1 MAQRKI
7 LRNYWSF
14 FLNVPPRLTMGGVT
28 QGVNFKIL
36 KQLLSPDVIDGGE
49 AYEFNWVGKKKAIVE
64 ANKPIR
70 KTLRPCKEK
79 SKNWD
84 TTENIYIEGDNL
96 EALKLLQESYL
107 GKVKMIYIDP
117 PYNTGSDFIYKDDFS
132 KDKEEYQQEQGLFDE
147 EENKLVQNTE
157 TNGRFHSDWCSMI
170 YSRLLLARNLLQEDG
185 LILIYM
191 DEHEIINLPK
201 ICDEIFGASNNLG
214 TIIWDKRNPKGDA
227 HSIAYQHENILFYAK
242 NKEVYKKRCVMQRHK
257 KNAETILSKAK
268 QLFFKQSLTYTLE
281 QINKDFSKWI
291 SNSDKF
297 TGGEKAYCHIDDNGD
312 VYREVSMAWPN
323 KTKAPDN
330 YFIPLIHPVTH
341 KPCPIPN
348 RGWRN
353 PPDTMQKLLK
363 DNQIL
368 FGNDE
373 TTIPNRKYLLKDNM
387 DENIPSILY
396 YGGSDTALLESLG
409 IPFDTPKVVDIC
421 AEHIA
426 SLTKDN
432 DLILD
437 FFSGSATIA
446 HAVMQV
452 NQTKRTK
459 RKFIM
464 VQIPEQC
471 NPKFITNNSKFK
483 TICDIGEERIRR
495 AGEKIKA
502 DNPLTTQD
510 LDVGFRVFKVD
521 ESNMKDVYY
530 SAEEFTQE
538 SLSDMASN
546 IKEDRSSL
554 DLLFGCIVDW
564 GVSLSEK
571 YTSETIEGCTIH
583 NYGDGDLLACFDE
596 NIPEAVF
603 YAMARK
609 QPHRVVFRDSC
620 FQDSPAKI
628 NVTEV
633 FKLLSPD
640 TTIKVI

>member
-1 MAQRKI
+1 
-7 LRNYWSF
+7 
-14 FLNVPPRLTMGGVT
+14 MGGVT

-36 KQLLSPDVIDGGE
+36 KQLLSPDMIDGGE

-117 PYNTGSDFIYKDDFS
+117 PYNRGSDLIYKDTF
-132 KDKEEYQQEQGLFDE
+132 KVGQDE
-147 EENKLVQNTE
+147 IEDGMDLWSENNEKKYVNHLTENNE
-157 TNGRFHSDWCSMI
+157 TNPRFHSDWCSMI
-170 YSRLLLARNLLQEDG
+170 YPRLAIAKSFLAEDG
-185 LILIYM
+185 VFFISI
-191 DEHEIINLPK
+191 DENEVDNLKK
-201 ICDEIFGASNNLG
+201 ICDEIIGEKCFVDYIVWNKRVPKNDNKGIGNIHEYILLYTNSSESTRKFVMKKDGLEDIFKLLSNLKKKQVSIPEAEKQLKKLYEKNGYDRGITLYNNLNDNYEPWG
-214 TIIWDKRNPKGDA
+214 K
-227 HSIAYQHENILFYAK
+227 
-242 NKEVYKKRCVMQRHK
+242 
-257 KNAETILSKAK
+257 
-268 QLFFKQSLTYTLE
+268 
-281 QINKDFSKWI
+281 IN
-291 SNSDKF
+291 
-297 TGGEKAYCHIDDNGD
+297 
-312 VYREVSMAWPN
+312 VSWPN
-323 KTKAPDN
+323 ANTFGPRYN
-330 YFIPLIHPVTH
+330 IIHPKTN
-341 KPCPIPN
+341 KPTKVPD
-348 RGWRN
+348 RGWRWN
-353 PPDTMQKLLK
+353 RESFESKLDYEHVIERYDGSFVCGEIWFAADENTQPSSIKYLKDVDKMLLRSIISLKSDGGLEVEKIFNKKGFFSYPKPVSLLK
-363 DNQIL
+363 KLINSL
-368 FGNDE
+368 DE
-373 TTIPNRKYLLKDNM
+373 KD
-387 DENIPSILY
+387 
-396 YGGSDTALLESLG
+396 G
-409 IPFDTPKVVDIC
+409 IY
-421 AEHIA
+421 
-426 SLTKDN
+426 
-432 DLILD
+432 LD
-437 FFSGSATIA
+437 FFSGSATTA
-446 HAVMQV
+446 HAIMELNAQD
-452 NQTKRTK
+452 NGH

-464 VQIPEQC
+464 VQLPEQ
-471 NPKFITNNSKFK
+471 TDLNSEAYKAGYK

-495 AGEKIKA
+495 AGEKIKGE
-502 DNPLTTQD
+502 DPLTTQD

-564 GVSLSEK
+564 GLPLSK
-571 YTSETIEGCTIH
+571 RYTSETIEGCTIH